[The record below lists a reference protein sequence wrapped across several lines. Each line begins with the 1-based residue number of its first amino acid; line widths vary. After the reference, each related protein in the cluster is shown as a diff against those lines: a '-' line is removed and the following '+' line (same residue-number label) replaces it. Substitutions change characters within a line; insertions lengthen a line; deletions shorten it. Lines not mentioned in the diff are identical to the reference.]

1 MNRITFLLLAAF
13 SGFGL
18 LGCRS
23 QRRECTACL
32 GSGKKDYS
40 TKEYRTKEGLT
51 TCYSC
56 GGKGYV
62 VRCPA
67 CGGTAFLKDKN
78 ADCANCSAPYAGGV
92 RGWVEDREP

>member
-18 LGCRS
+18 LGCKP
-23 QRRECTACL
+23 QRKECTFCD
-32 GSGKKDYS
+32 GSGKGKPGS
-40 TKEYRTKEGLT
+40 ASIECFK
-51 TCYSC
+51 C
-56 GGKGYV
+56 GGRGYV

-78 ADCANCSAPYAGGV
+78 AACQNCAYTEPH
-92 RGWVEDREP
+92 GWVKDLEP

>member
-13 SGFGL
+13 SSLGL

-32 GSGKKDYS
+32 GSGKKDYA
-40 TKEYRTKEGLT
+40 TKEYPTKEGLI
-51 TCYSC
+51 TCYTC
-56 GGKGYV
+56 GGKGYI

-67 CGGTAFLKDKN
+67 CDGTGFIKDKN
-78 ADCANCSAPYAGGV
+78 ASCYNCLYTDGGG
-92 RGWVEDREP
+92 RGWVQDREP